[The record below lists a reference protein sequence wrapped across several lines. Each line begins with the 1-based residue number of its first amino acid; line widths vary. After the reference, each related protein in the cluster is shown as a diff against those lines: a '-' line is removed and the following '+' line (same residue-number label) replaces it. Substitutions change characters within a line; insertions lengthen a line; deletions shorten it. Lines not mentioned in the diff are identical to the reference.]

1 MHNHIIRFHK
11 KKSRLIKLRC
21 IKIFI
26 QGNDKQSL
34 NIYSTCDQLIL
45 IDVDNTIFY
54 YIKIFVI

>member
-26 QGNDKQSL
+26 QGNDKQL
-34 NIYSTCDQLIL
+34 LKHLQHM
-45 IDVDNTIFY
+45 
-54 YIKIFVI
+54 